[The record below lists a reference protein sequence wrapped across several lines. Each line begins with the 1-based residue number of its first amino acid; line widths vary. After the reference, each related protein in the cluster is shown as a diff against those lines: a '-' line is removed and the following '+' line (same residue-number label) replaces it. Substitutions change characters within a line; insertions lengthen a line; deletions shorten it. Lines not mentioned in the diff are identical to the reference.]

1 MELKSAIKKLHG
13 AFGRNGVDTGAFEI
27 VDKEE
32 LVTESLLEAF
42 YQLTSFERVL
52 TIGGEFFLNIQ
63 PEKRLKD
70 AQKGWYIIL
79 DKEGKVV
86 NDDLKWNKDWVVFA
100 NRNDDAIYYD
110 RKDDGIYASIDKR
123 SFFCLS
129 SSLSDFLDILS
140 ECMKMEEE
148 KYRFNTTD
156 EDEETLS
163 VFIDDVRDILSLN
176 LNDKQREDFIAFF
189 FG

>member
-13 AFGRNGVDTGAFEI
+13 AFGRNGVDTGAFGI

-86 NDDLKWNKDWVVFA
+86 NDDLKWNKYWVVFA
-100 NRNDDAIYYD
+100 NRN
-110 RKDDGIYASIDKR
+110 DDGIYASIDKR

-163 VFIDDVRDILSLN
+163 VFIDDVRDILSLK